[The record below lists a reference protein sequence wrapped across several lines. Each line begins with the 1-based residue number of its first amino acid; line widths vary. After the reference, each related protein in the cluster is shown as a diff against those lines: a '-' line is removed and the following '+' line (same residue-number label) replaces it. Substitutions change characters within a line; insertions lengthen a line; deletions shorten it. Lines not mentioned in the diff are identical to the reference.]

1 MITLID
7 IINNLNDNEQNNF
20 LCCKGKETTYG
31 VEVSYKDNEN
41 FLLSRDNELRI
52 MVNFY
57 NGEETASD
65 YINNE
70 RCIHFTFNELK
81 NFKEFIH
88 ELLLNNF
95 KIEYVTKGKDVI
107 WRGFSNL

>member
-1 MITLID
+1 MITLIN
-7 IINNLNDNEQNNF
+7 IINSLNDDKTTSF

-31 VEVSYKDNEN
+31 VETSYKDNEN
-41 FLLSRDNELRI
+41 LLSRDKKLRI
-52 MVNFY
+52 MANFY

-70 RCIHFTFNELK
+70 RCIHFTFNELN
-81 NFKEFIH
+81 NFKQFIQ
-88 ELLLNNF
+88 ESLVNNF
-95 KIEYVTKGKDVI
+95 KIEYLTKGKDVI

>member
-1 MITLID
+1 MITLIH
-7 IINNLNDNEQNNF
+7 IINSLNDDKKNNF

-41 FLLSRDNELRI
+41 LLSRDQKLRI
-52 MVNFY
+52 MANFY

-70 RCIHFTFNELK
+70 RCIHFTFNELN
-81 NFKEFIH
+81 NFKEFIQ
-88 ELLLNNF
+88 ESLVNNF
-95 KIEYVTKGKDVI
+95 KIEYITKGKDVI
-107 WRGFSNL
+107 WRAFNYL